1 MIKMPTARYLIEKLV
16 FNPENPQPNNSCH
29 LEPASKGRYLV
40 VEDRHKIPL
49 CYGKELK
56 GYIGDILYLQY
67 DGQEYGTG
75 DFVLKS
81 DRHGMVCKFKERT
94 EAK

>member
-16 FNPENPQPNNSCH
+16 FNPENPSTNNCH
-29 LEPASKGRYLV
+29 LEPASKGRYCV
-40 VEDRHKIPL
+40 VEDRYRIPL

-67 DGQEYGTG
+67 DGEKYGTG
-75 DFVLKS
+75 DFILKS

-94 EAK
+94 KAK